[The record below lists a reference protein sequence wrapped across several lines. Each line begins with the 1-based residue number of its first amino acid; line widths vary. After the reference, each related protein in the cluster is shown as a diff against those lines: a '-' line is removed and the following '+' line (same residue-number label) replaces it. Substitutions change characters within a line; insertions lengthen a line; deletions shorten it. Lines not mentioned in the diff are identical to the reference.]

1 MDSGDR
7 RVPSISQSEKSRS
20 KISHNEPLNYNEPV
34 SHNEPVSRM
43 EAEAVQIAQR
53 LIRIDSSNFGD
64 NAGPVE
70 REAAELVAELLTEVG
85 WEPQLFE
92 SSPGRTT
99 VILRIEGTNPNLPA
113 LVLHG
118 HTDVVPA
125 QASDWAV
132 DPFAGEIQD
141 GMLWGRGAVDMKDM
155 LGMMIA
161 VARDMKRA
169 NWRPARDVVL
179 AVFADEEAGGRF
191 GGHWMVD
198 NHPELFEGATEAIS
212 EVGGYSVTV
221 NGRRVYL
228 LQTAE
233 KGLHWLRLIA
243 KGTAGHGSLVN
254 EDNAVTR
261 LAGAIDRIGRHA
273 WPIDLTTTVRT
284 LLDGVS
290 DLTGTPYDPEDRE
303 SILKLVEALGPSRGF
318 VEASL
323 STRSNPTQLD
333 AGYKANVIPGDA
345 SAVVDMRT
353 IPGRDEEAL
362 ATLKRLAG
370 PGIEFEPVN
379 QDIGLEVPFEGEFV
393 DSMVD
398 AVLAEDPGAIVL
410 PYMLSGGTDN
420 KSLSKL
426 GIQGYGFTP
435 LRLPSEL
442 NFAAMFH
449 GVDER
454 VPVDAIHF
462 GTRTLKRLLQ
472 APAGS
477 GGTLI
482 R

>member
-1 MDSGDR
+1 ME
-7 RVPSISQSEKSRS
+7 SISRTET
-20 KISHNEPLNYNEPV
+20 
-34 SHNEPVSRM
+34 
-43 EAEAVQIAQR
+43 EAVQIAQR
-53 LIRIDSSNFGD
+53 LIRIDSSNYGD

-70 REAAELVAELLTEVG
+70 REAAECIAELLSDVG
-85 WEPQLFE
+85 WDPTLVE
-92 SSPGRTT
+92 SAPGRTT
-99 VILRIEGTNPNLPA
+99 VLLRIEGTDPSRPA

-125 QASDWAV
+125 RAEDWTV
-132 DPFAGEIQD
+132 PPFAGEERD

-155 LGMMIA
+155 LGMMVAI
-161 VARDMKRA
+161 ARDMKRSG
-169 NWRPARDVVL
+169 WRPERDVVL
-179 AVFADEEAGGRF
+179 TVFADEEAGGRY
-191 GGHWMVD
+191 GGHWVVD
-198 NHPELFEGATEAIS
+198 NHPEFFEGATEAVS

-233 KGLHWLRLIA
+233 KGLHWLGLVAR
-243 KGTAGHGSLVN
+243 GTAGHGSLVN

-261 LAGAIDRIGRHA
+261 LAGAVDRIGRHV
-273 WPIDLTTTVRT
+273 WPTDLTPTVRT
-284 LLDGVS
+284 LLDGVA
-290 DLTGTPYDPEDRE
+290 DLTGLTYDPEDRN
-303 SILKLVEALGPSRGF
+303 SILNLVDALGPSKAF
-318 VEASL
+318 VQASL
-323 STRSNPTQLD
+323 STRANPTQLD
-333 AGYKANVIPGDA
+333 AGYKANVIPGEA
-345 SAVVDMRT
+345 RAVVDMRT

-362 ATLKRLAG
+362 AELKRLAG
-370 PGIEFEPVN
+370 PGIEFEPIN

-398 AVLAEDPGAIVL
+398 AVLAEDPGAVVL

-426 GIQGYGFTP
+426 GIRGYGFTP
-435 LRLPSEL
+435 LRLPGEL

-462 GTRTLKRLLQ
+462 GTRTLTRLLR
-472 APAGS
+472 
-477 GGTLI
+477 GGGGGPI